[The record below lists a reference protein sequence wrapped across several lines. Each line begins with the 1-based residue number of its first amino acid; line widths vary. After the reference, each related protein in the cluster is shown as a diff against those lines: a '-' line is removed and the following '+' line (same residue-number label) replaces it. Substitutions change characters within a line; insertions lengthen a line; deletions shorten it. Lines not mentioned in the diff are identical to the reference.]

1 MRLAITLVAIAVLAA
16 CSLFTTPCDRV
27 AASICSI
34 PGEES
39 SCTFLRGLRSNNEA
53 AQGLCKGL
61 ESSARSY
68 AEHKDSLLEKGRWIG
83 ARAVL
88 ATVGFVG
95 ERLADE
101 PARKLEAAGEKVQE
115 GLELAGE
122 KVRDGVEQA
131 GDALRDA
138 VHDATR

>member
-1 MRLAITLVAIAVLAA
+1 MRLAVSLIAIAVLAA

-34 PGEES
+34 PGEAS

-68 AEHKDSLLEKGRWIG
+68 AENKDSVLEKGRWIA
-83 ARAVL
+83 ARAAL
-88 ATVGFVG
+88 TAVGFVG

-101 PARKLEAAGEKVQE
+101 PGKKLEAAGEKVQE
-115 GLELAGE
+115 GLEIAGE
-122 KVRDGVEQA
+122 KVREGVEQA